1 MELPVLG
8 GLCNS
13 VVNLYSDPKL
23 YQVPELFYLFRIQIQ
38 AKMKTEK
45 KIKHFSQKY
54 MGMVFKKGSCCWIF
68 FLILIIIYK
77 AFSLIKNLR
86 V

>member
-8 GLCNS
+8 GLCTS

-23 YQVPELFYLFRIQIQ
+23 YPVPELFYLFRIQIQ

-45 KIKHFSQKY
+45 NKTFQPKIHGNGF
-54 MGMVFKKGSCCWIF
+54 
-68 FLILIIIYK
+68 
-77 AFSLIKNLR
+77 
-86 V
+86 